1 VRRAEFLAA
10 AAAASVTVGRA
21 SARLIRW
28 TTGSS
33 IPLTIV
39 NAMQE
44 SPERD
49 VFFAVIGVDQNGIWV
64 HLRRDGRLVPC
75 RQRDNGPTGYADYSL
90 RLGRRRAMDVPLPQI
105 PGGARLYV
113 SIGEPLGFPV
123 SDANVPGSPSGWTP
137 EDPNYRILFDWVE
150 FTYNENGWGGNTT
163 MVDMFGIPLEIALH
177 GSAGVARVGVVPG
190 GRERIFAS
198 LRGDPAFSSLLVVD
212 GGEIRR
218 AISPFHGIDAGVF
231 DARYLQAYID
241 TVWSKY
247 RSGGLKMDA
256 PGYGEFEGRVD
267 ASGRLVF
274 TQPGRT
280 AIAFDRPATRDVFA
294 CAGALAPRNCGQSPS
309 QECSVQGQIAAA
321 LGAAF
326 NRTTLLV
333 GDEIPYCRLANFYR
347 NPATNVYSAVM
358 HARSRGG
365 LAYGFPFDDNCN
377 EFSSFIFES
386 NPTAV
391 RVTIPP
397 F

>member
-1 VRRAEFLAA
+1 
-10 AAAASVTVGRA
+10 
-21 SARLIRW
+21 
-28 TTGSS
+28 
-33 IPLTIV
+33 
-39 NAMQE
+39 MHE
-44 SPERD
+44 SPGRD
-49 VFFAVIGVDQNGIWV
+49 VFFAVIGVGQNGNWV
-64 HLRRDGRLVPC
+64 HLRRDGILAPC
-75 RQRDNGPTGYADYSL
+75 LQRDNGPSGYADYSL
-90 RLGRRRAMDVPLPQI
+90 RLGRRRAMEVMLPQI

-123 SDANVPGSPSGWTP
+123 SDQNVPGSPSGWTP

-177 GSAGVARVGVVPG
+177 GSEGVARVGVVPG
-190 GRERIFAS
+190 GRERIFTS
-198 LRGDPAFSSLLVVD
+198 LRGHPAFSPLVVVVD
-212 GGEIRR
+212 GEIRR
-218 AISPFHGIDAGVF
+218 AISPFHGIDDGVF

-241 TVWSKY
+241 AAWSNY
-247 RSGGLKMDA
+247 RGADLKMDA
-256 PGYGEFEGRVD
+256 PGYGRFEGRVD
-267 ASGRLVF
+267 ARGRLVF
-274 TQPGRT
+274 TQPGQP
-280 AIAFDRPATRDVFA
+280 AIAFDRPVTRDVFA

-326 NRTTLLV
+326 NRTTLLL
-333 GDEIPYCRLANFYR
+333 GDEIPYCRSENFYR
-347 NPATNVYSAVM
+347 ARATNVYSALM
-358 HARSRGG
+358 HAQSRGG

-386 NPTAV
+386 DPTAV